1 VLAIAADA
9 FPRAALGA
17 AALAA
22 AIALSAAARH
32 HGDRLRPPIVE
43 TQLEV
48 PALPADVARPLAFGF
63 RSLLSDLTF
72 LEAIQV
78 LAQRRADV
86 TYASALPLD
95 RRLQRLITYS
105 VDVDPRFAGAYRLAG
120 TALPHETT
128 DRKVNGVLGAAQILR
143 QGVRERP
150 DDWHIPFLLGFLES
164 YYLGDMVEAGRH
176 FAQAA
181 RLPDA
186 PGYLALLATRVE
198 AHGGDLV
205 SATQI
210 AQTMVAQAQEEEARR
225 QWEERLLLLREERQ
239 IRELEATIARWREL
253 RGSVPRSLGELGAE
267 RWLPSLPQEPHGAAY
282 LVDEDGSVHP
292 TIVLRL
298 RIFGDTAMQSGLE
311 VH

>member
-1 VLAIAADA
+1 VLAIGADA
-9 FPRAALGA
+9 LPRAALGA
-17 AALAA
+17 ATLAA
-22 AIALSAAARH
+22 AIALSAATRH
-32 HGDRLRPPIVE
+32 HGDRLRPPSVE

-63 RSLLSDLTF
+63 RSLLADLTF

-78 LAQRRADV
+78 LAQRKADV
-86 TYASALPLD
+86 TYAAALPLD
-95 RRLQRLITYS
+95 RKLQRLITYS

-120 TALPHETT
+120 TALPHETI

-164 YYLGDMVEAGRH
+164 YYLGDVAEAGRH

-181 RLPDA
+181 RLPEA
-186 PGYLALLATRVE
+186 PGYLGLLATRVE
-198 AHGGDLV
+198 AHGGDLT

-210 AQTMVAQAQEEEARR
+210 AETMAAQAQEEDARR
-225 QWEERLLLLREERQ
+225 QWEERLLLLREEKE
-239 IRELEATIARWREL
+239 IRVLESAIDRWREVH
-253 RGSVPRSLGELGAE
+253 GSVPRSLDELRAA
-267 RWLPSLPQEPHGAAY
+267 RWLGSAPQEPHGTTY
-282 LVDEDGSVHP
+282 LIDEDGSVHP

-298 RIFGDTAMQSGLE
+298 RIFGDTAMQSGME